1 MQHGHR
7 LALSLAGNGGRQ
19 IYGEHDDGCADGLWS
34 ADYHRVALANMQ
46 HAAFLEIAFHN
57 KLGWM
62 VLFFFFFSLSFWLEC
77 HQCRKLPWFFI
88 HHCLPDGFMEAIS

>member
-62 VLFFFFFSLSFWLEC
+62 VLFFFFFFSFLLA
-77 HQCRKLPWFFI
+77 RMPPMPKATMVFYTPL
-88 HHCLPDGFMEAIS
+88 LA